1 VEGHLKDTGRVPG
14 QHARAVAKGLAARG
28 IWIGI
33 GALALLVMSFFVVG
47 LRGLPLI
54 GIEALAIAAV
64 LICDRLIQ
72 PSFGRWQRG
81 ADGERVVGAVL
92 DELAAEGWHAIHDA
106 SLGRGNID
114 HVAIGPAGVFTI
126 ETKSHAGRIW
136 IDAIASGMLSQA
148 YAEKKLLERISGERV
163 EALLVFSRAY
173 LVGRVPAQ
181 RRGVTVLPARM
192 LAGYL
197 QRKKTKLSSTQVREL
212 DERLAEAFGQR
223 SIPEEATA
231 PLGL

>member
-1 VEGHLKDTGRVPG
+1 MRRVAG
-14 QHARAVAKGLAARG
+14 QHARGVAKGLAARA
-28 IWIGI
+28 IWIGV
-33 GALALLVMSFFVVG
+33 GALAFLAFSYFVLR
-47 LRGLPLI
+47 LRGMPLV
-54 GIEALAIAAV
+54 GVEVLAIAAI
-64 LICDRLIQ
+64 LISDRLIE
-72 PSFGRWQRG
+72 PNFGRWQRG
-81 ADGERVVGAVL
+81 ADGERLVGTIL

-114 HVAIGPAGVFTI
+114 HVAIGPGGVFTI
-126 ETKSHAGRIW
+126 ETKSHGGRIW
-136 IDAIASGMLSQA
+136 IDSIASAMLGQA

-197 QRKKTKLSSTQVREL
+197 QRQKTKLSPTQVREL

-223 SIPEEATA
+223 AIAEDEATA
-231 PLGL
+231 PLYV